1 MLHWTDVVVMLAIV
15 AAGCAASYLLVLR
28 AVRKTVFE
36 HQREI
41 DRRLTSLTEVIAL
54 LETRL
59 AGPEAATDALSA
71 EEIEAQSGGV
81 AAAPAL
87 VSEARLKPDPEEI
100 PPEIQVAIA
109 AAAIAV
115 LGPDAH
121 VRSARAVR
129 NAVSPWSQQGRV
141 SVQSSHN
148 LRVRR

>member
-28 AVRKTVFE
+28 AVRRTVIE

-41 DRRLTSLTEVIAL
+41 DRRLTSLTETIAL
-54 LETRL
+54 LEGRF
-59 AGPEAATDALSA
+59 AEPEASTDALSA

-81 AAAPAL
+81 AATPGL
-87 VSEARLKPDPEEI
+87 VSEAKPRLDHEEI

-121 VRSARAVR
+121 VRSTKVVH
-129 NAVSPWSQQGRV
+129 NAASPWSQQGRV

>member
-1 MLHWTDVVVMLAIV
+1 MLHWADAVVMLAIV

-28 AVRKTVFE
+28 AVRRTVFE

-41 DRRLTSLTEVIAL
+41 DRRLTSLTEVVAL
-54 LETRL
+54 LEGRL
-59 AGPEAATDALSA
+59 TEPEVSTDSLSA

-87 VSEARLKPDPEEI
+87 LSEAKPDPEEI
-100 PPEIQVAIA
+100 PPEIQVTIA
-109 AAAIAV
+109 AAAIAI

-121 VRSARAVR
+121 VRSARVVR

>member
-1 MLHWTDVVVMLAIV
+1 MLHWADAVVMLAMV
-15 AAGCAASYLLVLR
+15 AAGCAASYLFVLR
-28 AVRKTVFE
+28 AVRRTIFE

-41 DRRLTSLTEVIAL
+41 DRRLTLLTEAIAL

-59 AGPEAATDALSA
+59 AGPEASTDALSA
-71 EEIEAQSGGV
+71 EEIEAQSSG
-81 AAAPAL
+81 AAPVPAL
-87 VSEARLKPDPEEI
+87 LPEAKPKFEPEEI

-121 VRSARAVR
+121 VRSARVVR

>member
-1 MLHWTDVVVMLAIV
+1 MVHWTDVVVMLAIV

-28 AVRKTVFE
+28 AVRRTVIE

-41 DRRLTSLTEVIAL
+41 DRRLNSLTEVIAL

-59 AGPEAATDALSA
+59 AEPEVSSDSLSA
-71 EEIEAQSGGV
+71 EEIEAQSGGG
-81 AAAPAL
+81 AAPPAL
-87 VSEARLKPDPEEI
+87 LSETKPKPDPEEI

-121 VRSARAVR
+121 VRSATVAR

>member
-1 MLHWTDVVVMLAIV
+1 MLHWADAVVMLAIV
-15 AAGCAASYLLVLR
+15 ATGCAASYLLVLR
-28 AVRKTVFE
+28 AVRRSVFE

-41 DRRLTSLTEVIAL
+41 DRRLASLTEVIAL

-59 AGPEAATDALSA
+59 AEPETSTDSLSA
-71 EEIEAQSGGV
+71 EEIEAQSGG
-81 AAAPAL
+81 ASAPPSL
-87 VSEARLKPDPEEI
+87 RPEARLKPEEI

-121 VRSARAVR
+121 VRSARVVR

>member
-1 MLHWTDVVVMLAIV
+1 MLHWADAVVMLAIV

-28 AVRKTVFE
+28 AVRHTVFE

-59 AGPEAATDALSA
+59 AGPEASTDALSA
-71 EEIEAQSGGV
+71 EEIEAQSSGV

-87 VSEARLKPDPEEI
+87 LSEARPKPNPEEI

-121 VRSARAVR
+121 VRSAKAVR
-129 NAVSPWSQQGRV
+129 NAVSSWSQQGRV